1 MKVDNKPVGQRHS
14 CPGNFVNPVQLDMDQ
29 HGTHSTPHRR
39 LSGIRV
45 STKSKAPSPPPALK
59 GLGDQGR
66 PQRYP
71 GFPHRTMDQKENLL
85 EREMNL
91 LVVLPGGAEKT
102 TLVHGSKPMM
112 DLLVMLCAK
121 YHLNPS
127 GHTIELVTTNR
138 NHIKFK
144 PNAPIGTLEAEKILL
159 KPKGGEDKN
168 KKSCPQ
174 MPEATVR
181 LVINYK
187 KTQKTILRVNPRVP
201 LQELLPAICE
211 KCEFAV
217 DTTVLL
223 RDLLSPGPLDLTTS
237 LHDCGVR
244 ELYAKDIKGPGPADR
259 SSSPVCPAS
268 PSHHS
273 TADTITPGKDKKEKE
288 KENKGMFSLFRRSRK
303 KPEQSMPASA
313 PASPVRSK
321 PRPLSMASLG
331 APYSFYD
338 SSTMPADV
346 PKKRRA
352 PLPPMLVS
360 QSCPSDLSSRPRISS
375 EAEVQS
381 DPDQTTSLSPGSYSE
396 SSLRRTKR
404 KAPPPP
410 ASPSSSS
417 TAGQDDAP
425 PGGSL
430 TGGPVAMTLEE
441 IAEQEEASVG
451 LDSGDIQEED
461 SSLDLSADVSM
472 ELDVAG
478 DASPAPGAP
487 PPGAAPPGGPPPGA
501 TGEDQPCDLSS
512 DGKPTQ
518 VDGEDADARLRT
530 EMSFTEV
537 VDTDRS
543 SCQVEVPRE
552 QTDLSSRNSTSQD
565 GSKEEVSAPT
575 ALEVVQEAG
584 SQASCR
590 PDSDPPG
597 EESVLL
603 GPLTTSTPCPPGE
616 DATVQTDAAP
626 PSSPSAAPQ
635 QEVPSPAE
643 PSSSEPAGQKRDM
656 ATSTEE
662 MRLSEPHPASTQA
675 SEPHPA
681 STQASEAHPAST
693 QASEAHP
700 ASTQAS
706 EAQPAS
712 TQALEAHPA
721 STQASEAQPAS
732 TQASEA
738 HPASTQA
745 SEAPPCL
752 TPAPSAPTAAAA
764 AKAAP
769 FYATDS
775 EPKPKPSNELT
786 RDYIP
791 KVGMTTYTIVPQK
804 SLEKLRFFEVE
815 LTLESRPDDPEE
827 EAEVGSLKLDDCA
840 APREQVQVATE
851 PTAVQSTTPRGA
863 SAQTGNTTGSD
874 ITVNS
879 SMTEVNAA
887 STPPSKLARDDKISF
902 STDGGVASI
911 QAALIAKVKEMKI
924 APATKPKPGSFRL
937 PQHKATPGGY
947 VTSAA
952 VKSGGASPG
961 AGQREAPA
969 SVERERPRLAVA
981 EGRLPPPPV
990 LCQESPGGARAQ
1002 PGPEE
1007 EVEGG
1012 ERRSVPSA
1020 LLTRQTSSTAR
1031 EPLAGL
1037 SLEKFRTFAAPR
1049 PYSPSTPS
1057 RFAQAVSSAVRR
1069 TQSVSHSP
1077 TATSPRSPPFH
1088 PVSGRFSIKDPKRLA
1103 HSKGADNRPEGE
1115 DKGSQREGGA
1125 KEAACGSASDMTAH
1139 TTAPSQPEQSSSAC
1153 GEDRRSNGAN
1163 DTYTGDVVLP

>member
-29 HGTHSTPHRR
+29 HGAHSTPHRR

-59 GLGDQGR
+59 GLGDPGL

-85 EREMNL
+85 ERELNL
-91 LVVLPGGAEKT
+91 LVVLPGGVEKT

-211 KCEFAV
+211 KCEFAM

-237 LHDCGVR
+237 LNDCGVR
-244 ELYAKDIKGPGPADR
+244 ELYAKDIKGLGLADR
-259 SSSPVCPAS
+259 PTSSPVCPSS
-268 PSHHS
+268 PSHHG

-303 KPEQSMPASA
+303 KPDQSMPASA
-313 PASPVRSK
+313 PASPVLSK

-331 APYSFYD
+331 APCSFYD

-375 EAEVQS
+375 EAEALS
-381 DPDQTTSLSPGSYSE
+381 DPDQAAGLSPGSSSE

-404 KAPPPP
+404 KAPHP
-410 ASPSSSS
+410 PSSSS
-417 TAGQDDAP
+417 SSSAAVLDDAS

-430 TGGPVAMTLEE
+430 KGGPVAMTLEE

-451 LDSGDIQEED
+451 LDWGDVQEDD
-461 SSLDLSADVSM
+461 SSLDLSADVST
-472 ELDVAG
+472 ELDLAR
-478 DASPAPGAP
+478 DAPPPEAPPPGAP
-487 PPGAAPPGGPPPGA
+487 PPGAPPPEA
-501 TGEDQPCDLSS
+501 TGEDQPGDLSS

-518 VDGEDADARLRT
+518 VDGEDAATRLRT
-530 EMSFTEV
+530 EMSSTEL
-537 VDTDRS
+537 VDIDGR

-552 QTDLSSRNSTSQD
+552 QTDLSTRNSTSQD
-565 GSKEEVSAPT
+565 GSEEEVSAPT

-584 SQASCR
+584 SQALGQ

-597 EESVLL
+597 EESVPL
-603 GPLTTSTPCPPGE
+603 GPLATSTPCPPGE
-616 DATVQTDAAP
+616 GATVQTDAAP
-626 PSSPSAAPQ
+626 PSSPSADPQ

-643 PSSSEPAGQKRDM
+643 PSSEPAGQKRDM

-662 MRLSEPHPASTQA
+662 LDPSEAHTASSQASEAHPASSQASEPHTASSQA

-681 STQASEAHPAST
+681 STQDSKPHTASSQASEPHPASSQASEAHPAST
-693 QASEAHP
+693 QASEP
-700 ASTQAS
+700 
-706 EAQPAS
+706 
-712 TQALEAHPA
+712 
-721 STQASEAQPAS
+721 
-732 TQASEA
+732 
-738 HPASTQA
+738 
-745 SEAPPCL
+745 PPCL
-752 TPAPSAPTAAAA
+752 TPAPSAPTVAAA

-815 LTLESRPDDPEE
+815 LTLESCPVDAEE
-827 EAEVGSLKLDDCA
+827 EAKVGSLKLEDCA
-840 APREQVQVATE
+840 ASREQVQVATE
-851 PTAVQSTTPRGA
+851 PTPVQPTAPRED
-863 SAQTGNTTGSD
+863 SAQTGDTTGSE
-874 ITVNS
+874 ITVNG
-879 SMTEVNAA
+879 SMTEVNAP
-887 STPPSKLARDDKISF
+887 STPPSKLARGDKISF
-902 STDGGVASI
+902 ATDGGGASI
-911 QAALIAKVKEMKI
+911 QAALIAEVKEMKI
-924 APATKPKPGSFRL
+924 PPATKPKPGSFRL
-937 PQHKATPGGY
+937 PHHKGTPGCY

-952 VKSGGASPG
+952 VKSGGVSPG
-961 AGQREAPA
+961 AGQREGPA
-969 SVERERPRLAVA
+969 SLQRETPLLAVA

-1002 PGPEE
+1002 LSPEE
-1007 EVEGG
+1007 EVEEGG

-1020 LLTRQTSSTAR
+1020 LLTRQSSLSPR
-1031 EPLAGL
+1031 EPVAGL

-1069 TQSVSHSP
+1069 SQSVSHSP
-1077 TATSPRSPPFH
+1077 TDTSPRSPPFH
-1088 PVSGRFSIKDPKRLA
+1088 PVSGRFSIKEPKGLA
-1103 HSKGADNRPEGE
+1103 HSKGADNRPDEE
-1115 DKGSQREGGA
+1115 DKGSEREGGA
-1125 KEAACGSASDMTAH
+1125 EESACGSANDTTAH
-1139 TTAPSQPEQSSSAC
+1139 TTAPSQAEQSSSAC
-1153 GEDRRSNGAN
+1153 GEDRKSNGAP
-1163 DTYTGDVVLP
+1163 DTPTGDVVLP